1 MWFRAKAFCLF
12 NLFYHINQKR
22 SKTKTL
28 KNAKNLV
35 KSPFKLKKFS
45 LIFSKSKNPI
55 CYNGYITACVE
66 RSLTNEKENHLP
78 KMRTRILCRLGSG
91 VALLGLS
98 KGHHRHSKMG
108 YTRMSRQSSK
118 HRRFTSRA
126 KNQSDVFKSIFQYAI

>member
-1 MWFRAKAFCLF
+1 MGFRAKAFCLF

-98 KGHHRHSKMG
+98 KGHL
-108 YTRMSRQSSK
+108 SRQSSK
-118 HRRFTSRA
+118 HRRFTSHA